1 MQSELGKGSN
11 FTVYLRAQIEGT
23 DAPASIDL
31 RAGEPPRGAG
41 EMILVVDDEAFIR
54 DITKQTL
61 ENFGYQVLV
70 AEDGADAITRFI
82 QNQSKIALVLT
93 DLVMPVMDGLALVAA
108 LRRIAPLV
116 RIIGASGAS
125 EEDDVVRFSD
135 AGVDH
140 VIAKP
145 FSAYTL
151 LCALRDALKRP

>member
-1 MQSELGKGSN
+1 MLGG
-11 FTVYLRAQIEGT
+11 L
-23 DAPASIDL
+23 
-31 RAGEPPRGAG
+31 
-41 EMILVVDDEAFIR
+41 
-54 DITKQTL
+54 
-61 ENFGYQVLV
+61 
-70 AEDGADAITRFI
+70 DGADAITRFI

-116 RIIGASGAS
+116 RIIGASGA
-125 EEDDVVRFSD
+125 EDDIVRFSD

-151 LCALRDALKRP
+151 LCALRDALKRL